1 MESIT
6 QRKPT
11 IQEKEQQKLIKKQ
24 YDLIEKLLSRVETL
38 KSKNTN
44 LKTKLKKMSKIL
56 DETNEEVDLYK
67 SYCENVSHIKWD

>member
-6 QRKPT
+6 QRKAT
-11 IQEKEQQKLIKKQ
+11 VQEREQQKLIKKQ
-24 YDLIEKLLSRVETL
+24 YDLIDKLLGRVETL

-67 SYCENVSHIKWD
+67 SYCKDVSHIKWD

>member
-6 QRKPT
+6 QRNAT
-11 IQEKEQQKLIKKQ
+11 VQEREQQKLIKKQ
-24 YDLIEKLLSRVETL
+24 YDIIEKLLGRVETL

-67 SYCENVSHIKWD
+67 SYCKDVSHIKWD

>member
-6 QRKPT
+6 HRNAT
-11 IQEKEQQKLIKKQ
+11 VQEREQQKLIKKQ
-24 YDLIEKLLSRVETL
+24 YDIIEKLLGRVETL

-67 SYCENVSHIKWD
+67 SYCKDVSHIKWD